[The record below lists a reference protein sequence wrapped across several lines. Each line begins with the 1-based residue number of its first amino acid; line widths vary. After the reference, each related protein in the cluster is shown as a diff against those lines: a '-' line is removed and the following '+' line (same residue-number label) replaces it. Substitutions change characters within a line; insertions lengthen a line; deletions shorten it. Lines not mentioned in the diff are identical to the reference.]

1 MGGDSFG
8 MAAPNDHCHGPCT
21 MSFPRF
27 QCVERQR
34 LLTASFLLQKEA
46 KDCIGKLFNGITL
59 YLPSLSEFNYD
70 SFSFFL
76 SISVL
81 FLGLFGK
88 IEFIHAHHSCFNL
101 FSSVYRMRFPSFF
114 FLSKITIMKFEFKS
128 GVIIM
133 MNNYPYNV

>member
-1 MGGDSFG
+1 MEWLPRMIIVMGHVRWAF
-8 MAAPNDHCHGPCT
+8 HGF
-21 MSFPRF
+21 S
-27 QCVERQR
+27 V
-34 LLTASFLLQKEA
+34 LSA
-46 KDCIGKLFNGITL
+46 KDYWLLHFIFTAKRSKRLYWETLFNGITL

>member
-1 MGGDSFG
+1 MMGGDSFG
-8 MAAPNDHCHGPCT
+8 MAAPNDHCHRPCT

-70 SFSFFL
+70 SFL
-76 SISVL
+76 
-81 FLGLFGK
+81 
-88 IEFIHAHHSCFNL
+88 
-101 FSSVYRMRFPSFF
+101 FF
-114 FLSKITIMKFEFKS
+114 FLSYFLVFSVK
-128 GVIIM
+128 
-133 MNNYPYNV
+133 

>member
-46 KDCIGKLFNGITL
+46 KDCIGKLFLMGLLCTCLACLNSTTTLFLFSFQFLSYFLRFNWLSSKYIGFHMCTPHILFGCGFLNKLSNGITKL
-59 YLPSLSEFNYD
+59 A
-70 SFSFFL
+70 
-76 SISVL
+76 L
-81 FLGLFGK
+81 FK
-88 IEFIHAHHSCFNL
+88 
-101 FSSVYRMRFPSFF
+101 
-114 FLSKITIMKFEFKS
+114 IMKLES
-128 GVIIM
+128 VG
-133 MNNYPYNV
+133 